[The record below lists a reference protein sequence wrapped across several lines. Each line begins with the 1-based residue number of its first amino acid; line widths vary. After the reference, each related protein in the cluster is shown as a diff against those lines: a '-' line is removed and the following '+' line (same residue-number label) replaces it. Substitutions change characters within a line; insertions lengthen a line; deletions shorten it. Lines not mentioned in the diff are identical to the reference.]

1 MTALSGHRNNP
12 IIQSWRVKAG
22 SDLLSGAATL
32 AVEKVFL
39 AEVTPASPKDNDIAL
54 VKLRSPVHDSGE
66 AGKALLG
73 AGVTSVALVVLSI
86 GMDVPGV
93 AASCGHRVL
102 EQGWVP
108 SWWLS
113 PACEPP
119 ITSPFQTAPSP
130 SACPILMRSW
140 CQAHPCG

>member
-1 MTALSGHRNNP
+1 MTALSVHRNNP

-54 VKLRSPVHDSGE
+54 VKLRSPVRDSGE
-66 AGKALLG
+66 SQVSPDGTERWAGR
-73 AGVTSVALVVLSI
+73 V
-86 GMDVPGV
+86 MPGV
-93 AASCGHRVL
+93 AAFHGHPVL
-102 EQGWVP
+102 EQGVLGVP

-113 PACEPP
+113 PASLNSL
-119 ITSPFQTAPSP
+119 TSPFQTAPSP
-130 SACPILMRSW
+130 SACPILMRS
-140 CQAHPCG
+140 